1 MSVSPT
7 DEELFAAYV
16 RGDVVAFDVLFRRYA
31 PSLLGLFRRDIYRP
45 QDAEELVQ
53 ETFLRAHRAAADFR
67 LDAPLKPW
75 LITIA
80 LNVKRS
86 YKRRK
91 ARKPEAPLEL
101 DGRRDPSVES
111 TYENR
116 RDARVQVSA
125 GLAQL
130 PPKQREVI
138 ELHWFGGLS
147 MAEVADAVGAS
158 LSAVKVRAHRGYKSM
173 RVAIEASSNQSE
185 IVGVPPTRGPRT

>member
-1 MSVSPT
+1 MSDPRT
-7 DEELFAAYV
+7 DEALFAAYV
-16 RGDVVAFDVLFRRYA
+16 DGDAAAFDALFRRYA
-31 PSLLGLFRRDIYRP
+31 PSLLALFRRDIYRP

-67 LDAPLKPW
+67 PGAPLKPW

-80 LNVKRS
+80 LNTKRS

-111 TYENR
+111 RYEDR
-116 RDARVQVSA
+116 RDAAKQVAS
-125 GLAQL
+125 GLAAL
-130 PPKQREVI
+130 PDSQREVI

-147 MAEVADAVGAS
+147 FAEVAEAVGATV
-158 LSAVKVRAHRGYKSM
+158 SAVKVRAHRGYKAM
-173 RVAIEASSNQSE
+173 RASIEGAGNSSVGS
-185 IVGVPPTRGPRT
+185 GVPPTRGPRS